1 MDPQMNLMPPPV
13 LLCWTDSESG
23 EDLCILVHG
32 PPEFLEELRVEGFR
46 PGKAFDRDGHELP
59 SLDVVVG
66 SLP

>member
-1 MDPQMNLMPPPV
+1 MDPQMKLMTPPL

-46 PGKAFDRDGHELP
+46 PGRAFDREGHELP
-59 SLDVVVG
+59 ALDVVVG